1 MLLDEYKKLGQLKTK
16 HIISVKNPL
25 KEACYVLIVVLKT
38 KFVKTYLQIFAS

>member
-25 KEACYVLIVVLKT
+25 KDPPVLIVVLKT